1 MNSDK
6 NNNVLNDAGGER
18 KIDWSKYAAMAI
30 CFAAAGAFLYYFVK
44 FAFSLFLPFILA
56 WIVALIATPAAKKL
70 SVLSKKIKIS
80 EKLCVGLI
88 TFLIIAVLVFIAAV
102 AIERLIYEGGRLIEA
117 IGDEKSDVGKAMVDI
132 IDRIGNI
139 GKHIPLLNK
148 LKQSEGTHDIGV
160 SIEKMIGSL
169 LTDLLSD
176 LGTRLPALI
185 GGMLGSLP
193 SVILFLTVT
202 VMACFYI
209 SFEFDGIN
217 TFIASKIPVGIKR
230 RFPGMR
236 RQAAITVLK
245 YIRAYIIILSVTATE
260 LFIGFSFLKIEYSLL
275 LAIIIAFID
284 ILPVLGVGTVLIPWG
299 LITLM
304 MKDFRTGTGL
314 LILYGIITIL
324 RQFIEPKIIG
334 KSLGLHPLV
343 SLISMYMGFRLFGVF
358 GMITGPLTA
367 MVISSV
373 IRLKNGKTKPMPKR
387 SD

>member
-6 NNNVLNDAGGER
+6 NNVSNDAVGER
-18 KIDWSKYAAMAI
+18 KIDWSKYAAMVI
-30 CFAAAGAFLYYFVK
+30 CFSAAGAFIYFFVK
-44 FAFSLFLPFILA
+44 FTFSLFLPFILA
-56 WIVALIATPAAKKL
+56 WIVALIAVPAAKKL
-70 SVLSKKIKIS
+70 ATLSKKIRLS
-80 EKLCVGLI
+80 EKFCIGLI
-88 TFLIIAVLVFIAAV
+88 TFLIIAVLVLIAAV

-117 IGDEKSDVGKAMVDI
+117 IGDEKSEIGKTMVDI
-132 IDRIGNI
+132 IDKIGNI
-139 GKHIPLLNK
+139 GKHIPFLSK
-148 LKQSEGTHDIGV
+148 LKQSEKTYNIGV
-160 SIEKMIGSL
+160 SIEKMIDSL
-169 LTDLLSD
+169 LTDLLSEF
-176 LGTRLPALI
+176 GTRLPTLI
-185 GGMLGSLP
+185 GEMLGSLP

-217 TFIASKIPVGIKR
+217 AFISSKVPVGLKR

-236 RQAAITVLK
+236 RQAAITMLK

-284 ILPVLGVGTVLIPWG
+284 ILPVLGVGTILIPWG
-299 LITLM
+299 LVALI
-304 MKDFRTGTGL
+304 MKDIHTGTGL

-343 SLISMYMGFRLFGVF
+343 SLISMYIGFRLFGVF

-373 IRLKNGKTKPMPKR
+373 IRMKNASEEVKAKTT
-387 SD
+387 